1 MHPSIRR
8 YKRRTRDM
16 RRENIEKENKGGI
29 LLAVA
34 MRLMKRLCQ
43 IVKKDG
49 YGYGGDATTLLITL
63 TVHLS
68 ALKTSVSGKDGEGVR
83 LSGLSSPSEGRN
95 A

>member
-1 MHPSIRR
+1 MYPNIRR
-8 YKRRTRDM
+8 YKRRARDM

-34 MRLMKRLCQ
+34 TRLMKRLCQ

-49 YGYGGDATTLLITL
+49 YGYGGECHHFADNSDSPLI
-63 TVHLS
+63 S
-68 ALKTSVSGKDGEGVR
+68 SEDKCFWQGWSVR
-83 LSGLSSPSEGRN
+83 LSGLSSPPEGRN